1 MEFGM
6 CVKHDYNGH
15 KSGKL
20 EGLEKHHHGTCA
32 IELDKRQLVPQK
44 CHMKQHVPQH
54 KRHVKKHQR

>member
-32 IELDKRQLVPQK
+32 IELDKVQLGTFNNNNKDNNFSPK
-44 CHMKQHVPQH
+44 SMDFAT
-54 KRHVKKHQR
+54 